1 MSALHYQGVFEQ
13 SVSQTTEI
21 TLAGQTDS
29 APVAADFTITL
40 AVTKAQ
46 LDSALTWTGA
56 YVAADETNAREEA
69 FPEVTFDVQSLISLA
84 AHSVTVAD
92 FSDVTKDNLN
102 GANSAVPT
110 LQGRFKQITSAFS
123 GISSWTPANVPLEA
137 VIKVVNNALTG
148 NTLSQTL
155 QNPAASSAKDSHP
168 VSLYEQAIAADK
180 TKPAAGAL
188 PAGADFAVND
198 SISVYVDYTL
208 AKTRRYIM
216 DTADGTK
223 DEVAN
228 VAGMTVGDGDE
239 ESATEHAIYQIL
251 FVVSA

>member
-1 MSALHYQGVFEQ
+1 MSALHYQGVFES
-13 SVSQTTEI
+13 SVSQRTDI

-29 APVAADFTITL
+29 APVTADFTITL

-46 LDSALTWTGA
+46 LDAALTWTGA

-69 FPEVTFDVQSLISLA
+69 FPQVTFDVESLIGLA
-84 AHSVTVAD
+84 AHSATVAD
-92 FSDVTKDNLN
+92 FSDVTKDLLT

-110 LQGRFKQITSAFS
+110 LQGRFKQIVSAFS
-123 GISSWTPANVPLEA
+123 GISEWAPANVPLEA
-137 VIKVVNNALTG
+137 VLKVVNNALTG
-148 NTLSQTL
+148 NTLTQTL
-155 QNPAASSAKDSHP
+155 LNPAASSTKDSHP
-168 VSLYEQAIAADK
+168 VSLYEQAVAADK
-180 TKPAAGAL
+180 SKAT
-188 PAGADFAVND
+188 GADFAVND

-216 DTADGTK
+216 DTAAGT
-223 DEVAN
+223 DEVAE